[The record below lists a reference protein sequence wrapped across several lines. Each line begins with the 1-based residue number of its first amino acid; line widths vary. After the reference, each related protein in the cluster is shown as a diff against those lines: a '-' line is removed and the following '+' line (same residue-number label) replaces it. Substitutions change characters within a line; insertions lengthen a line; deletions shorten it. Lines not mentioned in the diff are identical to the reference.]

1 MLVIQRQKR
10 GNIKLHKAEIYALM
24 QQLAREGVTIL
35 MISSDLP
42 EILRV
47 SDRVAVMHDHR
58 ITLIEKREML
68 DSQTIM
74 DAAIK

>member
-1 MLVIQRQKR
+1 
-10 GNIKLHKAEIYALM
+10 M